1 MKLQHK
7 MKGRIIVLLFF
18 FLLLLLH
25 SILFSDLPH
34 IYLDFTEGTA
44 SLSID
49 LSHCSRCSVWADD
62 GDVGFLASYR
72 AVHWPY
78 NHS

>member
-7 MKGRIIVLLFF
+7 MKGGIIVLLFF

-25 SILFSDLPH
+25 YILFSDLPH
-34 IYLDFTEGTA
+34 IYLDFTDGTA

-49 LSHCSRCSVWADD
+49 LSHCSRCSLWADD
-62 GDVGFLASYR
+62 GDAGFPASCR
-72 AVHWPY
+72 AVH
-78 NHS
+78 